1 MSSVKFNA
9 ISSIIFNTLSTGSG
23 APRTVGTSRSIVPLK
38 WGSSLVSN
46 PPKQTDR
53 NRKSYTPSVCKFST
67 IHCMLVA
74 TDPSARSESAI
85 SVASFILYQTS
96 APSGR
101 YCNSN
106 ESKCVWFKSYSFTV
120 IYVVSPVIV
129 FITQLLPKL

>member
-67 IHCMLVA
+67 IHFL
-74 TDPSARSESAI
+74 E
-85 SVASFILYQTS
+85 LL
-96 APSGR
+96 
-101 YCNSN
+101 SN
-106 ESKCVWFKSYSFTV
+106 LKPFFLNHSLW
-120 IYVVSPVIV
+120 
-129 FITQLLPKL
+129 